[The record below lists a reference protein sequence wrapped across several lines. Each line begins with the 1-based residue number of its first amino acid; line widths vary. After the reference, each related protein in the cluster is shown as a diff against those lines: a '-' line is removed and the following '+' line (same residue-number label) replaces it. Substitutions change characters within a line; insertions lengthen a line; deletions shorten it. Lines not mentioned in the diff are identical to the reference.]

1 VNNAHSNPLISARAV
16 RATFSNIS
24 SMTLHRWVQQGV
36 IARPVKINGRN
47 YWRESDVEALKQGR
61 QSRDE
66 GRAA

>member
-1 VNNAHSNPLISARAV
+1 MNSAHNDPLIAARAV

-36 IARPVKINGRN
+36 IAAPIKINGRN

-61 QSRDE
+61 QSSGE

>member
-1 VNNAHSNPLISARAV
+1 MATDTNPMVSARVV

-24 SMTLHRWVQQGV
+24 DMTLYRWVQQG
-36 IARPVKINGRN
+36 ILPPPVKISGRN

-61 QSRDE
+61 RQRSE